1 MPIIT
6 QNSKVLTAAGKVLIR
21 EPSPLDLPN
30 LKLYLSATRMP
41 QYADGTAIPSFLDYS
56 GNNYNATQANT
67 SLQPTFQT
75 NEFGTNSGI
84 KGDGT
89 NDIMSL
95 NGAALNILRN
105 INQYTVQIA
114 FKRTILGDV
123 NILLQYTNGNN
134 TFSRLTFS
142 LSATSISTTV
152 RNSTN
157 SQNLII
163 NSNDLN
169 PHLVQLTLNPS
180 NQTFYMYLDGVLM
193 TTGVADSAYT
203 EDLPSVSGVI
213 FGSNLSNIFGEA
225 VINGITIN
233 QAYSDHSIIQQQY
246 KGWLNR
252 GWL

>member
-1 MPIIT
+1 MAIIT
-6 QNSKVLTAAGKVLIR
+6 YGGSS
-21 EPSPLDLPN
+21 SPLQLSN
-30 LKLYLSATRMP
+30 LKLYLSATRMT
-41 QYADGTAIPSFLDYS
+41 QQADNSLVSTFSDFS
-56 GNNYNATQANT
+56 GYNLHATQANT
-67 SLQPTFQT
+67 SLKPTFQT
-75 NEFGTNSGI
+75 NEFGANSGI

-89 NDIMSL
+89 DDKMEL
-95 NGAALNILRN
+95 TGAALNILRN

-114 FKRTILGDV
+114 FKRTILADV

-169 PHLVQLTLNPS
+169 SHLVQLTLNPL
-180 NQTFYMYLDGVLM
+180 NQTFYMYLDGVLSAS
-193 TTGVADSAYT
+193 GVADSAYT

-246 KGWLNR
+246 KSWLNR

>member
-1 MPIIT
+1 MAIIT
-6 QNSKVLTAAGKVLIR
+6 YGGGS
-21 EPSPLDLPN
+21 SPLQLPN
-30 LKLYLSATRMP
+30 LKLYLSATKMV
-41 QYADGTAIPSFLDYS
+41 QQADNSLVSTCSDFS
-56 GNNYNATQANT
+56 GYNFHATQANT

-75 NEFGTNSGI
+75 NEFGAKAGI

-89 NDIMSL
+89 DDIMSL
-95 NGAALNILRN
+95 SGGALNILRN

-142 LSATSISTTV
+142 LSATSVSATV

-169 PHLVQLTLNPS
+169 SHLVQLTLNPS
-180 NQTFYMYLDGVLM
+180 NQNFYMYLDGVLM
-193 TTGVADSAYT
+193 ASGVADSAYT
-203 EDLPSVSGVI
+203 EDLPSVNAVI

-233 QAYSDHSIIQQQY
+233 QAYSDHSIIQKQY